1 VIVKTHDVSI
11 AKVGVPQT
19 GNVGQT
25 RQITVGVVNT
35 RYDDNVQVVLLKSVA
50 GGGWQQ
56 VGALTQWVPVRG
68 ANRTTNF
75 AFSYTFA
82 PDDAVLG
89 KITFQAVAYVQGAR
103 DAIPTDNTYIS
114 LPTKVNG

>member
-1 VIVKTHDVSI
+1 VKTHDVAI
-11 AKVGVPQT
+11 ARVGVPQT
-19 GNVGQT
+19 GTVGQS

-35 RYDDNVQVVLLKSVA
+35 RYADNVQVVLYKSIA

-82 PDDAVLG
+82 PEDAVLG
-89 KITFQAVAYVQGAR
+89 KITFRAEAVIQGSR

-114 LPTKVNG
+114 LATKVTG